1 MDASDLKNYD
11 LNNNEL
17 AFLLHMINKINQSLL
32 ITNFSDKE
40 INLLEINSIL
50 ENYSESI
57 KEEGCDDFTEKL
69 KEKLL

>member
-1 MDASDLKNYD
+1 M
-11 LNNNEL
+11 
-17 AFLLHMINKINQSLL
+17 Q
-32 ITNFSDKE
+32 DKL